1 MQKRFVWIEIEKSG
15 WTLYVSTYYLPSSFF
30 PGVLDFCCS
39 QWVPT
44 KFLLCSH
51 QVPNGF
57 PPSPY
62 YVPIKFPMGS
72 QHNPQVFHVFL
83 NMFLIAPHLITHAL
97 LNIAPFGTCKGRWA
111 HIENDLCL
119 WRKVICFVLQL
130 WDPLNWDVLDC
141 VVLCVFGKLLTR
153 RGAWAWFH
161 DVWTCGAKVLEYWM
175 KFSSKIKVNP
185 N

>member
-1 MQKRFVWIEIEKSG
+1 MLCLLAWGDLKCFHCLACGVVNWAISFLSPQESMQKRFVWIEIEKSG

-62 YVPIKFPMGS
+62 CVPIKFPMGS
-72 QHNPQVFHVFL
+72 QRNPQVFHVFL

-97 LNIAPFGTCKGRWA
+97 LNIALL
-111 HIENDLCL
+111 E
-119 WRKVICFVLQL
+119 
-130 WDPLNWDVLDC
+130 PL
-141 VVLCVFGKLLTR
+141 
-153 RGAWAWFH
+153 
-161 DVWTCGAKVLEYWM
+161 
-175 KFSSKIKVNP
+175 
-185 N
+185 